1 MKASKG
7 MSAELVDHF
16 INNMRDGYLQD
27 VQIWENKIYLE
38 RPMLCDGDGPIGEF
52 RRWYSQFYTP
62 RAQSAD
68 AAE

>member
-1 MKASKG
+1 MKAAEG
-7 MSAELVDHF
+7 MTDELIDHF

-27 VQIWENKIYLE
+27 VQIWENKIYLD
-38 RPMLCDGDGPIGEF
+38 RPILCDGDGPIGEF

-62 RAQSAD
+62 RNKAAD